1 MNEYDNDEWDIVYTN
16 EEKIKMLESEIKYLR
31 AEVSRFK
38 KILNIHNILT
48 ETNQKNNGYKSSN
61 GF

>member
-16 EEKIKMLESEIKYLR
+16 EEKIKMLEAEIKYLR
-31 AEVSRFK
+31 DEVSRFK
-38 KILNIHNILT
+38 KILKIHNILT